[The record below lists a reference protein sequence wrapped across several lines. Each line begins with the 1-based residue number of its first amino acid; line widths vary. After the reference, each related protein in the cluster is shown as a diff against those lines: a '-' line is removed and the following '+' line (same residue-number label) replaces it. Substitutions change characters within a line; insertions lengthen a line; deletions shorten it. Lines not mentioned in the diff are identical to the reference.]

1 MKTACLASLLVISVT
16 FSLFSNDSSS
26 EPSTNVSL
34 KVSTVSAAAPS
45 EDAPKSTTETKV
57 TGPVSPK
64 ESLQHF
70 QIHPDVKIE
79 LVASEP
85 QVVDPVAIAF
95 DEFNRLWVV
104 EMTDYP
110 NGPAEGEKPKSKI
123 KILRDK
129 DGDGVYET
137 ATLFADGLLFV
148 NGVLPWK
155 GGVITTLSGEIAYLK
170 DTDGDDKMDIKETWF
185 RGFAEQN
192 PQLRANHPTLG
203 LDGWIYISNGLRGG
217 KVVAVKK
224 EWATDAEPL
233 DLSRVDFR
241 FHPETGQ
248 YEGITGTGQ
257 FGLTFDDYG
266 NRFACSNRNPC
277 MHIVLEQRDL
287 LQNPY
292 ALMPSLRHDV
302 SPAGQD
308 SRVYSITEAWTT
320 STQHAGQFTAACG
333 VTNYRGDAL
342 GPDFYSNSFTCEP
355 TGSLL
360 HRDVMT
366 PQGGSFSSTYGRN
379 EVEFLASKDS
389 WFRPV
394 NMGHGP
400 DGSLYLCDMY
410 RAVIEHPQFMPE
422 ELKVRKDLTNGNDR
436 GRIYRLS
443 ARTPIQE
450 RSQHRPT
457 NLAELSSLDLVY
469 LLSHSNGW
477 HRDTAFRLLS
487 ERQDSTVT
495 EQLRKMLTE
504 CEHTP
509 AAISALWLLSNQEQL
524 TSEDLKTILNTSNQ
538 KLITQLLKAEEQRL
552 ITDTAYHSLLE
563 EVADLEDGHLQL
575 QLAISTGKMSAGP
588 LKTRVLT
595 QLALKSNNDP
605 WLIASVRIAANDRP
619 VELLEALFSEINDD
633 TIDAVEPVIKELSS
647 LVGARRAKYQE
658 REAVQVINNLAAS
671 YPVSPDAPLSMS
683 LWQSVMQGLGTSLI
697 SATNSKSLTSAAQQQ
712 VDTMFEHSAETAAN
726 PEETAENRLI
736 SLELLR
742 YHSGE
747 QSKEVLQ
754 KIALEETNTS
764 LRQTAISLWS
774 AKAPQAA
781 APALMS
787 EYSRET
793 PTIRSEILS
802 VMVANAIMVPA
813 LLDAV
818 EAGQV
823 PAGEIQAHHRRILA
837 RHKDADLKT
846 RINTVLAST
855 AAEDRKP
862 VLARYQA
869 ALTMKSDPQRGRLV
883 FQKNCTACHRIGELG
898 VNVAPDIADSRTAKP
913 DALLTNILDPNR
925 AIDNNYFSYTIVLD
939 SGKVLTGIIV
949 NETGNSVT
957 LKQPENKTATI
968 LKDEIEEMK
977 SDGVSLMP
985 NGLEKNINVQDMADL
1000 ISFIKNWRY
1009 LDGNVPIDLGQT
1021 SVDK

>member
-1 MKTACLASLLVISVT
+1 MKTAFLASLLVITATFRFLIADATTVEEVSVT
-16 FSLFSNDSSS
+16 PSSA
-26 EPSTNVSL
+26 STET
-34 KVSTVSAAAPS
+34 VSTES
-45 EDAPKSTTETKV
+45 EMTPIP
-57 TGPVSPK
+57 TGPISPK
-64 ESLQHF
+64 ESLKYF
-70 QIHPDVKIE
+70 EINPDVKIE

-85 QVVDPVAIAF
+85 QVIDPVALAF
-95 DEFNRLWVV
+95 DEYDRLWVV

-110 NGPAEGEKPKSKI
+110 HVPAESEKPKSKI

-129 DGDGVYET
+129 DGDGYYES
-137 ATLFADGLLFV
+137 ATLFAEELLFA

-155 GGVITTLSGEIAYLK
+155 GGVIATLSGEIAYLK

-203 LDGWIYISNGLRGG
+203 LDGWVYVSNGLRGG
-217 KVVAVKK
+217 KVLAVKE
-224 EWATDAEPL
+224 EWAKDAKPL

-241 FHPETGQ
+241 FHPETGE

-277 MHIVLEQRDL
+277 MHIVLEQRDIE
-287 LQNPY
+287 QNPF
-292 ALMPSLRHDV
+292 ALLPSLRHDV
-302 SPAGQD
+302 SPDGQD
-308 SRVYSITEAWTT
+308 SRVYSITQAWTT

-342 GPDFYSNSFTCEP
+342 GESFYGNSFTCEP

-360 HRDVMT
+360 HRDIMK
-366 PQGGSFSSTYGRN
+366 PQGGSFTSQYGRK

-410 RAVIEHPQFMPE
+410 RAVIEHPQFMPD

-443 ARTPIQE
+443 ARKPIE
-450 RSQHRPT
+450 DRSQHRPT
-457 NLAELSSLDLVY
+457 KLSELSSTDLVY
-469 LLSHSNGW
+469 LLAHTNGW
-477 HRDTAFRLLS
+477 HRDTAFRLLT
-487 ERQDSTVT
+487 ERADLEVT
-495 EQLRKMLTE
+495 AQLRKTLTT

-509 AAISALWLLSNQEQL
+509 AAISALWLLSNWEQL
-524 TSEDLKTILNTSNQ
+524 TDNDLKIVLNTANQ
-538 KLITQLLKAEEQRL
+538 KLITQLLKAEEDRL
-552 ITDTAYHSLLE
+552 IEDTAYHSLIE

-575 QLAISTGKMSAGP
+575 QLAISTGKMVAGP
-588 LKTRVLT
+588 LKTRILT
-595 QLALKSNNDP
+595 KLATRTESDS
-605 WLIASVRIAANDRP
+605 WLIAGVRIAAHDKP
-619 VELLEALFSEINDD
+619 VDLLLALLQQTTTKNLPSMQ
-633 TIDAVEPVIKELSS
+633 PVIGEIAELI
-647 LVGARRAKYQE
+647 GARRSKFQAVEAIEILNGLAK
-658 REAVQVINNLAAS
+658 IH
-671 YPVSPDAPLSMS
+671 PVSPDTKQSLSV
-683 LWQSVMQGLGTSLI
+683 WQTVMQGLGSSMTAAAKSDDI
-697 SATNSKSLTSAAQQQ
+697 SADAKTQLA
-712 VDTMFEHSAETAAN
+712 TMFTLSAQTATN
-726 PEETAENRLI
+726 IEGSPENRLS
-736 SLELLR
+736 SLQLLR
-742 YHSGE
+742 YHADENSLAILKKLATVE
-747 QSKEVLQ
+747 
-754 KIALEETNTS
+754 INTS
-764 LRQTAISLWS
+764 LRQTAIGLW
-774 AKAPQAA
+774 AAQAPKEA
-781 APALMS
+781 APALMAD
-787 EYSRET
+787 YSRQT
-793 PTIRSEILS
+793 PSIRSEILS
-802 VMVANAIMVPA
+802 VMVGNAIMVPV

-818 EAGQV
+818 EAGDI

-837 RHKDADLKT
+837 RHKKAELKQ

-862 VLARYQA
+862 VLDRYQV
-869 ALTMKSDPQRGRLV
+869 ALKMPSDPKRGRII
-883 FQKNCTACHRIGELG
+883 FQKNCTACHRIGDLG

-913 DALLTNILDPNR
+913 EVLLTNILDPNR

-985 NGLEKNINVQDMADL
+985 NGLEKNITVQDMADL

-1021 SVDK
+1021 SVQP